1 MPLALNLP
9 EEQVYLSEGEVP
21 VAVGVELLE
30 ELPALLLGLV
40 RPLEGELLVDGRPVH
55 AAHLE
60 CRGGFLVPLWT
71 AVRLLDARGRLWIAA
86 GLRVS
91 VLGRN

>member
-1 MPLALNLP
+1 MVTLYA
-9 EEQVYLSEGEVP
+9 YLCEGEVP
-21 VAVGVELLE
+21 VSVGVELLE

-60 CRGGFLVPLWT
+60 GFLVFAVCLWG
-71 AVRLLDARGRLWIAA
+71 AIQ
-86 GLRVS
+86 
-91 VLGRN
+91 